1 MKIIEI
7 VTPIENFSAVE
18 SIITRH
24 DSEILWVNVDEDK
37 KKKRVRT
44 LVSDD
49 QRQSVLDALQG
60 LFRGCLLY
68 TSPSPRDLSTS
79 RMPSSA

>member
-24 DSEILWVNVDEDK
+24 DSEILWVNIDEDK
-37 KKKRVRT
+37 KKKRVRA

-49 QRQSVLDALQG
+49 HRQSVLD
-60 LFRGCLLY
+60 
-68 TSPSPRDLSTS
+68 LSLIHI
-79 RMPSSA
+79 

>member
-37 KKKRVRT
+37 KKKGSVHWLAMT
-44 LVSDD
+44 SDN
-49 QRQSVLDALQG
+49 L
-60 LFRGCLLY
+60 C
-68 TSPSPRDLSTS
+68 
-79 RMPSSA
+79 